1 VTELATAAERVAQF
15 RAMEISRRSFLAT
28 GTGLAAGAAPSLWH
42 LGPLPGPLAAAAPA
56 SLTAGE
62 ILDRIKGNIGMPW
75 MAQTVDNIV
84 GGAPETRVKGIATTM
99 MATLDVLQRAA
110 AAGRNMVITHESTFF
125 SHQDKVDEIGTDPTY
140 RFKRDFIKQHDLA
153 VFHFHD
159 HWHRRKPDGIAL
171 GMAREVGWD
180 RHLLPGSEREFGFAD
195 RTLVQL
201 ARELQSRLR
210 VRTMRVLG
218 DPAMT
223 VRRALAS
230 WGYVSLMPG
239 LPYIARDDVDALVV
253 GETREW
259 ELVEYVQDQIASGR
273 KKALIVIGHV
283 PSEQAGM
290 KYCAEW
296 LRSFISEVPIDF
308 IPADEPFW
316 RPDDPV
322 AEGGR
327 TR

>member
-1 VTELATAAERVAQF
+1 
-15 RAMEISRRSFLAT
+15 MEISRRSFLRS
-28 GTGLAAGAAPSLWH
+28 GTA
-42 LGPLPGPLAAAAPA
+42 LAAASRTRSPIYAFRPATATVAP
-56 SLTAGE
+56 LTASQ
-62 ILDRIKGNIGMPW
+62 ILDRIKANVGIPW
-75 MAQTVDNIV
+75 MTQTVDTIV
-84 GGAPETRVKGIATTM
+84 AGGPDTRVHGIATTM

-125 SHQDKVDEIGTDPTY
+125 SHQDKVDEIGADPTFQ
-140 RFKRDFIKQHDLA
+140 FKRDFIRQRELV

-159 HWHRRKPDGIAL
+159 HWHRRKPDGIAM

-180 RHLLPGSEREFGFAD
+180 TLLVPGTEREFRFAD
-195 RTLVQL
+195 RTLAQL
-201 ARELQSRLR
+201 AGELQSRLR

-218 DPAMT
+218 DPAMK

-259 ELVEYVQDQIASGR
+259 ELVEYVQDQIASGTQ
-273 KKALIVIGHV
+273 KALIVIGHV

-290 KYCAEW
+290 KYCADW
-296 LRSFISEVPIDF
+296 LQSFISEVPIDF

-316 RPDDPV
+316 QPDTPV
-322 AEGGR
+322 PGGGR

>member
-1 VTELATAAERVAQF
+1 
-15 RAMEISRRSFLAT
+15 MEIPRRSFIVT
-28 GTGLAAGAAPSLWH
+28 GTGLATI
-42 LGPLPGPLAAAAPA
+42 AAAISRVDARSAATTTA
-56 SLTAGE
+56 STATPLTAGQT
-62 ILDRIKGNIGMPW
+62 LDRIKANVGIPW
-75 MAQTVDNIV
+75 MAQTVDHIV
-84 GGAPETRVKGIATTM
+84 GGTPETPVKGIATTM

-125 SHQDKVDEIGTDPTY
+125 SHQDRIDEITADPTY
-140 RFKRDFIKQHDLA
+140 QFKRAFIQQHGMA
-153 VFHFHD
+153 IFHFHD
-159 HWHRRKPDGIAL
+159 HWHRRTPDGIAM

-180 RHLLPGSEREFGFAD
+180 THLVPASEREFAFTD
-195 RTLVQL
+195 RTLLQL
-201 ARELQSRLR
+201 ARELESRLR

-218 DPAMT
+218 DPAMK
-223 VRRALAS
+223 VNRALAS
-230 WGYVSLMPG
+230 WGFVSLMPG

-273 KKALIVIGHV
+273 RKALIVIGHV
-283 PSEQAGM
+283 ASEQAGM

-296 LRSFISEVPIDF
+296 LRSFISEVPVDF

-316 RPDDPV
+316 QPDDPV
-322 AEGGR
+322 RGGR